1 MARVGVGMGRQLRQ
15 NRLTKKLAAL
25 GITGGTG
32 QPSMRHVGATAG
44 RERGIACV
52 SLKQAQQRDV
62 AIRIRLNTRKSIRL
76 HARRSLHASGM
87 LGGNGQA

>member
-1 MARVGVGMGRQLRQ
+1 MARVGVGVGRQLRQ
-15 NRLTKKLAAL
+15 NRLTKKHAAL